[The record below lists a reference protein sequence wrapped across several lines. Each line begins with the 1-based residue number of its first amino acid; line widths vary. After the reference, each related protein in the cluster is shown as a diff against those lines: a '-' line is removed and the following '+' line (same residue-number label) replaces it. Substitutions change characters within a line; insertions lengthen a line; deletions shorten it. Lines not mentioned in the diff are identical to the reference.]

1 MALAGIVV
9 IEGWRAWRAWT
20 ERSVSVWSHERGLVR
35 QGGSHLEKAVEEG
48 DVVGPFLQG
57 GVEQSKGSVDARGI
71 LAEALVLGR
80 RVFCVHG
87 IAGQPG
93 PSSIGSTVHALPPP
107 LRPGLPWP
115 NWFLHCLGTGD
126 SRPELSGDIERR
138 PGSSAMVGGQIGRDE
153 GPRGGRVAAAHCW
166 CWAASVSGG
175 GAGLASSK
183 NRGRVRLKSSSRVR
197 GRAWGYRVL
206 FCSAAWL
213 HLELK
218 LIGVVDSTPTDAQA
232 QAGTRCSRPCNEGE
246 QKGCS
251 GVA

>member
-1 MALAGIVV
+1 MV

-107 LRPGLPWP
+107 PPPRPTLAQLVPPLPRDRRFTTRALWRYRATARFKRHGWWADRTRRGSPWWPCRCSSLLVLGRFSVGGGRRVGVVKESGSGQVEVVVTGARQGVGLPCSV
-115 NWFLHCLGTGD
+115 LQCG
-126 SRPELSGDIERR
+126 
-138 PGSSAMVGGQIGRDE
+138 
-153 GPRGGRVAAAHCW
+153 VAASRIEAHW
-166 CWAASVSGG
+166 S
-175 GAGLASSK
+175 
-183 NRGRVRLKSSSRVR
+183 RG
-197 GRAWGYRVL
+197 
-206 FCSAAWL
+206 FDT
-213 HLELK
+213 H
-218 LIGVVDSTPTDAQA
+218 
-232 QAGTRCSRPCNEGE
+232 
-246 QKGCS
+246 
-251 GVA
+251 

>member
-1 MALAGIVV
+1 MRHCDSLFATVALAGIVF

-57 GVEQSKGSVDARGI
+57 GVKQSEGSVDARGI

-138 PGSSAMVGGQIGRDE
+138 PGSSAMVGGQTGRDE

-175 GAGLASSK
+175 G
-183 NRGRVRLKSSSRVR
+183 RRV
-197 GRAWGYRVL
+197 
-206 FCSAAWL
+206 
-213 HLELK
+213 
-218 LIGVVDSTPTDAQA
+218 GVVKESGSGQVEVVVTGARQGVGLP
-232 QAGTRCSRPCNEGE
+232 CSVLQC
-246 QKGCS
+246 
-251 GVA
+251 GVAASRIEAHWSRGFDTH